1 MNIAVIL
8 PELDSRSGGGFTF
21 QRALLDTLLAV
32 EPETNHRFIYYGKG
46 PVDVAS
52 DRLRNGTVH
61 DDADIFAGLAAP
73 EIELIAIPQ
82 VDAAVERAR
91 LVLAEIRLFVSQLRR
106 APGPRF
112 GQHEVKFELDILELV
127 KRRQAAASLA
137 RHGRHAG
144 NHAVLGPPTSV
155 LGIG

>member
-52 DRLRNGTVH
+52 DRYV
-61 DDADIFAGLAAP
+61 
-73 EIELIAIPQ
+73 
-82 VDAAVERAR
+82 R
-91 LVLAEIRLFVSQLRR
+91 LKLGRGAVLARRLTQLVRDAQDRTLGTRPWFGGHLLVSRAQTVFDASGNLTDETIKKQLQDFLAGFVKAIQ
-106 APGPRF
+106 
-112 GQHEVKFELDILELV
+112 
-127 KRRQAAASLA
+127 
-137 RHGRHAG
+137 G
-144 NHAVLGPPTSV
+144 NT
-155 LGIG
+155 